1 MCESGGYLDYDSLHA
16 YLIFGST
23 VTRYLELRDEG
34 VLLEGEHVVV
44 GENTRV
50 GVEIH
55 SDVSIGVSPQHLL
68 FDTIEVPR
76 SQQRIQR

>member
-50 GVEIH
+50 DRKSV
-55 SDVSIGVSPQHLL
+55 V
-68 FDTIEVPR
+68 
-76 SQQRIQR
+76 